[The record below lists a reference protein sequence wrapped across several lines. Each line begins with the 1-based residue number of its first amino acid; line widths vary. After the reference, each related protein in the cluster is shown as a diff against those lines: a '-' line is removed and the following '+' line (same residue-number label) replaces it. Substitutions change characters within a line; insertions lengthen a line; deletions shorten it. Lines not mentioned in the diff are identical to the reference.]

1 VGLDWLSGDELHRR
15 VITEGVLRAERS
27 VWIATANLK
36 DMHVAGARR
45 RYRPVLD
52 EFDRMAARGVQFR
65 VIHAELPSR
74 PFRESFDALGH
85 LVEGGMELQICPR
98 NHWKMVVVDGRLGYA
113 GSANFTGAG
122 LGAKSDGRRNLEF
135 GAVGDDPAFVARLV
149 EEFDR
154 FWMGEH
160 CDGCGR
166 RAFCPD
172 PIR

>member
-1 VGLDWLSGDELHRR
+1 MTLDWLAGDALHRR

-36 DMHVAGARR
+36 DMYVAGTRR
-45 RYRPVLD
+45 QYRPILE
-52 EFDRMAARGVQFR
+52 EFNTMAARGVQFR

-74 PFRESFDALGH
+74 AFRESFDGLAH

-98 NHWKMVVVDGRLGYA
+98 SHWKMVIVDGELGYT

-122 LGAKSDGRRNLEF
+122 LGAKSDGRRNLEL
-135 GAVGDDPAFVARLV
+135 GAVGREPEFVGRL
-149 EEFDR
+149 EREFDT
-154 FWMGEH
+154 FWMGDH

-166 RAFCPD
+166 RDICPD